1 MIRTTKP
8 AKRGATHRPSE
19 SRRTFRVPRAAEILA
34 SHLRN
39 QIIRGVLKEGD
50 RLPKEQD
57 LIEQFGVARS
67 TFREAYVILEA
78 DGLISV
84 SRGARKGAVVHRPSV
99 QAAAR
104 QMTFLMQSRNVT
116 LDDIYGSLC
125 AFEPVA
131 IRLLAQKA
139 NRNDVAALRAQIDEM
154 RQAVQDDHA
163 FSEVCARFRRTLV
176 ERSGLVSMALIIELM
191 ANLVESY
198 METTARA
205 MPPGE
210 NKAGKLKSIRVREQ
224 LVSLLEKNDADAAES
239 LWQKFLEATRELN
252 LYWQPGKAVQDIYP
266 VRYPSPKGVTRAAR

>member
-1 MIRTTKP
+1 MTKTSKP
-8 AKRGATHRPSE
+8 AKRGTANRPSE
-19 SRRTFRVPRAAEILA
+19 ARRAFKVPRAAEILA

-50 RLPKEQD
+50 RLPREQD
-57 LIEQFGVARS
+57 LIRQFGVARS

-131 IRLLAQKA
+131 IRRLAQKA

-163 FSEVCARFRRTLV
+163 FTEVCARFRRTLV
-176 ERSGLVSMALIIELM
+176 ERSGLISMALVIELM
-191 ANLVESY
+191 ASLVESY
-198 METTARA
+198 METTALA
-205 MPPGE
+205 MPPAE
-210 NKAGKLKSIRVREQ
+210 NRAGKLKSIRVREQ
-224 LVSLLEKNDADAAES
+224 LVGLLETNDADAAES
-239 LWQKFLEATRELN
+239 LWQRFLEATRELN
-252 LYWQPGKAVQDIYP
+252 LFWQPGRAVQDVYP
-266 VRYPSPKGVTRAAR
+266 ARHPRVKAVSRPGR